1 MRIIQPLRLR
11 LNVWL
16 ATFLAAVVLV
26 PSLGSTQAAYAKKTD
41 STPDTIN
48 MGIFGKSLPLIVA
61 DAKGF
66 YAKHNLTVKYMQ
78 VQSSTQQ
85 FDYLGRDL
93 YDVIQ
98 TSPDNVANYR
108 LNTHNPL
115 CTDKVCATIDAQGFL
130 GLDYGLNLRLV
141 ARPDIKKVE
150 DLKGKTLSV
159 DAENSGFA
167 YVLYKILQQ
176 HGLKRG
182 VDYNVIS
189 VGGVFQRYNDL
200 MADQNPAQGQKPG
213 LADATLLS
221 SGFETRASND
231 GYVLLD
237 PVSTIASPYIG
248 TFAAAKT
255 TWLQKNSDVATRFA
269 LAYYEA
275 LQWSFDPSNRE
286 EAINLWAAQLT
297 SQSSTPR
304 LLAEQL
310 YDIHLQKGVGDIEDA
325 SIDHKAVYNI
335 LALRA
340 EFGGFEDQQNL
351 HRLASPESG
360 LYDLSYYRKA
370 LRDYHRGF

>member
-1 MRIIQPLRLR
+1 MKVVQPLRLR
-11 LNVWL
+11 LNVWF
-16 ATFLAAVVLV
+16 AMFMGAALLI
-26 PSLGSTQAAYAKKTD
+26 PSLGATQSAFAERTD
-41 STPDTIN
+41 ATPATIN

-66 YAKHNLTVKYMQ
+66 YAKHNLKVNYLQ
-78 VQSSTQQ
+78 VASSTQQ
-85 FDYLGRDL
+85 FQALRDGQ

-98 TSPDNVANYR
+98 TSPDNVANYQ
-108 LNTHNPL
+108 LNANNPL
-115 CTDKVCATIDAQGFL
+115 GTIVDSQGFL

-141 ARPDIKKVE
+141 AQPGITSVE
-150 DLKGKTLSV
+150 NLRGKTVSV
-159 DAENSGFA
+159 DALNSGFA

-176 HGLKRG
+176 HGLQQG
-182 VDYNVIS
+182 DYNVVS

-200 MADQNPAQGQKPG
+200 LAGH
-213 LADATLLS
+213 ADATLLS
-221 SGFETRASND
+221 SGFETRAANQ

-248 TFAAAKT
+248 TFAAART
-255 TWLQKNSDVATRFA
+255 TWLKQNSDVAVRFA

-275 LQWSFDPSNRE
+275 LQWSFDPANRE
-286 EAINLWAAQLT
+286 ESIQLLMAQPNT
-297 SQSSTPR
+297 SR
-304 LLAEQL
+304 MLAEQL
-310 YDIHLQKGVGDIEDA
+310 YAIHLQSGVGDIADA

-340 EFGGFEDQQNL
+340 EFNGFENQQNL
-351 HRLASPESG
+351 HRLAGPEGG